1 MTLYWG
7 VRSERDLY
15 AQAMLEELA
24 GQAPVGA
31 PAQPQP
37 QPQPQLAPE
46 PEPQLAPEPEPRLQP
61 LSQPRLQA
69 RTGRLRYVPVLSEPS
84 LQWRGARGLVHEAVL
99 RDIEDLTGY
108 DVYAA
113 GPPAM
118 ITAVQREFVLRG
130 VDAGRLFF
138 DSFDYAPDSAAR
150 QASSAATKS

>member
-1 MTLYWG
+1 GLAPLISIIKYLRASGIERDMTLYWG

-37 QPQPQLAPE
+37 QPQPQLS
-46 PEPQLAPEPEPRLQP
+46 PEPEPRLQP

-108 DVYAA
+108 DV
-113 GPPAM
+113 
-118 ITAVQREFVLRG
+118 
-130 VDAGRLFF
+130 
-138 DSFDYAPDSAAR
+138 
-150 QASSAATKS
+150 